1 MTVLLVRDWRGY
13 KAGEFVF
20 DLLPEQV
27 AFLKAK
33 GYVDHGEGGTAKAI
47 ESPERDKMLR
57 QPARKK

>member
-1 MTVLLVRDWRGY
+1 MTVLLARDWRGY

-27 AFLKAK
+27 KFLEAK
-33 GYVDHGEGGTAKAI
+33 GYVVYVDDGTAKAI
-47 ESPERDKMLR
+47 ESPARDKMLR